1 MPRSRPATGANAS
14 PISALTATAP
24 SSASSGGSPKPS
36 SALSPVGPASTAYA
50 VPPTSRKNPCA
61 RESWPAWPVSRVSP
75 IAPTAPIITYSPA
88 RSHARVSSSGRTSS
102 TATAT
107 ATRAQRSSRAHSG
120 RSACGSAGGAAGLAV
135 PVPAAGSET
144 VSDTLSLLRAEQP
157 GRPHHQHHQ
166 HHDEDRALGEVE
178 GDVLGGQRLGQADHQ
193 AAHHR
198 AGGGVQAAQDGRR
211 ERGERDGVG
220 TAAETRAGEVLGG
233 DEQHGHPGQRA

>member
-75 IAPTAPIITYSPA
+75 IAPTAPIITYS
-88 RSHARVSSSGRTSS
+88 
-102 TATAT
+102 
-107 ATRAQRSSRAHSG
+107 
-120 RSACGSAGGAAGLAV
+120 SAGGAAGLAV

-233 DEQHGHPGQRA
+233 DEQHGHPGQRAGHQPGTRGDPPAAHPHQRGGLPVLRLRA